1 MFHRRSKTDRSNYQN
16 VFPAKFGVTVN
27 FLGLAIALSSVV
39 FFICSSVRHALFQ
52 SNAFD
57 LGIFDQGIYL
67 ISQGKPPI
75 CTLIGFHIL
84 GDHAAWIL
92 YPLALFYWI
101 YADVHWLF
109 AIQAIAL
116 ASGIGF
122 TYKLSRQAGLNL
134 AQSQTISVA
143 YILYPLVFN
152 VNLFDFH
159 PEVIALP
166 ALLGAVLAVRL
177 KRMGWFVSAILLILG
192 CKAVLALTV
201 AAMGIWLAAFE
212 RRVYGAIALILG
224 TTWFFIASQVI
235 IPFYRGG
242 EPQAIGRYSYLGD
255 SVLEV
260 AANLVLMPGVVL
272 GRVFSLDTLEYLL
285 LLLVPLAWGLSLRH
299 LAPLISAIPTL
310 ALNILSDA
318 AAQRNL
324 VHQYSLPI
332 LPFLMLAVI
341 SALAAG
347 HSWLQARRAIALW
360 STIAFLALAKYGL
373 FGASYLDSL
382 DTWQATRTAIAQ
394 VKPTGGVLTT
404 AAIAPHLTHRVL
416 IERINAPT
424 TAADL
429 TEFEFILLNL
439 RHPGGE
445 RKQDN
450 REFSASLLNQ
460 LKSLELFQLSYQ
472 KDDVYLFTRL
482 DHP

>member
-1 MFHRRSKTDRSNYQN
+1 MSHRRSRADCSDYQDI
-16 VFPAKFGVTVN
+16 FLTKFGGAVN
-27 FLGLAIALSSVV
+27 FVGWAIALSSAV

-92 YPLALFYWI
+92 YPLALFYRI
-101 YADVHWLF
+101 YPTVYWLF

-116 ASGIGF
+116 ASGIWF

-134 AQSQTISVA
+134 AQSQAIAIA

-166 ALLGAVLAVRL
+166 AFLGAVLAVRL

-192 CKAVLALTV
+192 CKAVLSLTV
-201 AAMGIWLAAFE
+201 AAMGLWLATFE
-212 RRVYGAIALILG
+212 RRAYGAIALILG
-224 TTWFFIASQVI
+224 TTWFFLASQVI

-260 AANLVLMPGVVL
+260 ATNLVLMPGVVL
-272 GRVFSLDTLEYLL
+272 SRVFSLDTLEYLL

-299 LAPLISAIPTL
+299 LAPLISAVPTL
-310 ALNILSDA
+310 VLNILSDA
-318 AAQRNL
+318 TSQRNL

-332 LPFLMLAVI
+332 LPFLLLAVI

-347 HSWLQARRAIALW
+347 CGWLQTRRAIALW
-360 STIAFLALAKYGL
+360 STIAFLVLAKYGL
-373 FGASYLDSL
+373 FGSSYLDTL

-394 VKPTGGVLTT
+394 VQPSGGVLTT

-416 IERINAPT
+416 IERINAP
-424 TAADL
+424 AIVADL
-429 TEFEFILLNL
+429 TEFDSVLLNL

-445 RKQDN
+445 RKREN
-450 REFSASLLNQ
+450 REFSANLLSQ
-460 LKSLELFQLSYQ
+460 LKRLELFQLSYQ
-472 KDDVYLFTRL
+472 QDDVYLFTKL
-482 DHP
+482 DQP

>member
-1 MFHRRSKTDRSNYQN
+1 MFHRRSKGNRSDYQDISA
-16 VFPAKFGVTVN
+16 AKFGVSVSPI
-27 FLGLAIALSSVV
+27 GRAIALSSLV
-39 FFICSSVRHALFQ
+39 FFICSSIRHALFQ

-84 GDHAAWIL
+84 GDHAAWVL

-101 YADVHWLF
+101 YPDVHWLF

-116 ASGIGF
+116 ASGIWF
-122 TYKLSRQAGLNL
+122 TYRLARQARLNL
-134 AQSQTISVA
+134 AQSQAISVA

-166 ALLGAVLAVRL
+166 AFLGAVLAVRL
-177 KRMGWFVSAILLILG
+177 KRLSWFLSAILLILS
-192 CKAVLALTV
+192 CKAVLSLTV
-201 AAMGIWLAAFE
+201 AAMGVWLAAFE
-212 RRVYGAIALILG
+212 RRVYGAIALLLG
-224 TTWFFIASQVI
+224 TTWFFLASQVI

-272 GRVFSLDTLEYLL
+272 SRVFSLGTLEYLL
-285 LLLVPLAWGLSLRH
+285 LLLLPLSWGLSVRH

-310 ALNILSDA
+310 ILNILSDA
-318 AAQRNL
+318 ASQRNL

-332 LPFLMLAVI
+332 LPFLLLAVI

-347 HSWLQARRAIALW
+347 HGWLQTRRAIVLW
-360 STIAFLALAKYGL
+360 STLAFLTLAKYGL
-373 FGASYLDSL
+373 FWSNYLDSL

-394 VKPTGGVLTT
+394 VHPIGGVLTT

-429 TEFEFILLNL
+429 TEFESILLNM
-439 RHPGGE
+439 RHPGSG
-445 RKQDN
+445 RKQGN
-450 REFSASLLNQ
+450 QEFSANLLSQ

-472 KDDVYLFTRL
+472 QDDVYLFTRL
-482 DHP
+482 DQP